1 MSIYYGNPDS
11 EFVYLFF
18 PGWTTTP
25 KDMFEMLKENMDKE
39 EYWCILQATFE
50 KNQWFEYGN
59 VMKNSGTSY
68 ESMILNL
75 NLNYKEE
82 EELNT
87 TIQKVSN
94 IVSKIEKNIVLL
106 GTSQGA
112 TVAFHYFHSNICSEK
127 IVGLWLHNMA
137 GFYPLHLDI
146 FKKYK
151 YNVYMD
157 NKEGDRH
164 SVFDED
170 TFSHMRRSLNIIT
183 KKRTRNVFFY
193 NSKKDSI
200 VPGKFKN
207 KMIEKLYEIYKI
219 Y

>member
-18 PGWTTTP
+18 PGWTTTT

-59 VMKNSGTSY
+59 VMKNSGTNY